1 MFDSSFFLRHQIQ
14 TATNEK
20 VLATKK
26 DLQRLTVVVRHGDKQ
41 QKLQVERLTSDFQ
54 KIVEIYSACQ
64 QVSSIDHNRK

>member
-1 MFDSSFFLRHQIQ
+1 MFHVFFLFRHQIQ

-64 QVSSIDHNRK
+64 QVSSINHNRK